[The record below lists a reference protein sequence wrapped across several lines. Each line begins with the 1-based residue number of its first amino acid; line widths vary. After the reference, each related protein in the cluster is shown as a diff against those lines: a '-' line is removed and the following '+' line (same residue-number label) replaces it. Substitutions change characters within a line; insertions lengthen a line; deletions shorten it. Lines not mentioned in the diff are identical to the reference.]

1 MKFYEIYRGKW
12 QTKHLQI
19 ISICKVPAV
28 VHVNLLYYRHKH
40 SIGED
45 ENMKGTKQNTT
56 NKAVFCF
63 VLIFFLFCLPFIS
76 PFWQSDALHCMICL
90 YCKKNH
96 LRNSACPKC
105 QLRVSQRGF
114 QPQARSRMQMLG
126 PGIKH
131 TQALELDLIII
142 IQQEYVLS
150 IRILRIANEE
160 SGEGPWTQ
168 NL

>member
-19 ISICKVPAV
+19 ISICEVPAL

-63 VLIFFLFCLPFIS
+63 VLIFFFFSVYPLSPLFGSL
-76 PFWQSDALHCMICL
+76 ML
-90 YCKKNH
+90 YI
-96 LRNSACPKC
+96 
-105 QLRVSQRGF
+105 V
-114 QPQARSRMQMLG
+114 
-126 PGIKH
+126 
-131 TQALELDLIII
+131 
-142 IQQEYVLS
+142 
-150 IRILRIANEE
+150 
-160 SGEGPWTQ
+160 
-168 NL
+168 